1 KTPAGPVKVYGL
13 RECSTITLGKVG
25 QNIACVIENF
35 FPEELSVK
43 WKEDGQEVT
52 GRDWTT
58 EKCPGS
64 TSYKVISLFAASQ
77 DSVKKDTE
85 YTCEVKHLNKT
96 YPHKMVFKGKDLR
109 GCCDLKING
118 PLQKEVFVNKKAKL
132 HCVITGEN
140 EMQVKG
146 ANVSW
151 TFGGQNVEQTSI
163 TDGQVEKTT
172 DQLYTKTSTLT
183 MDKDQWFSGK
193 TVKCST
199 LRGDEPVSDEIAFKS
214 GGDPSV
220 LIYKPD
226 TFTFEANVSMLCEV
240 KGSNLGDVYVMWK
253 LNNRPYEEG
262 NGMTRINNKDKTSVV
277 LSYFTMP
284 GKDYNGKNIFTCA
297 VQYATKDSLKQ
308 TATSMSKDP
317 CPECQAD

>member
-1 KTPAGPVKVYGL
+1 
-13 RECSTITLGKVG
+13 
-25 QNIACVIENF
+25 
-35 FPEELSVK
+35 
-43 WKEDGQEVT
+43 
-52 GRDWTT
+52 
-58 EKCPGS
+58 
-64 TSYKVISLFAASQ
+64 
-77 DSVKKDTE
+77 
-85 YTCEVKHLNKT
+85 
-96 YPHKMVFKGKDLR
+96 MVFKAQFLV
-109 GCCDLKING
+109 KING

-308 TATSMSKDP
+308 TATSMRLLPEQDLGLYVNCDKDSSGEDDYNSLWSTASSFIFLFLFTIIYSTVLSLSKVKIWI
-317 CPECQAD
+317 